1 MTTVKCNEF
10 SGSSFEALEQP
21 VEMLNGSYFEESY
34 RLGLRNTVRTLQSIG
49 ASLDHAEEIAQE
61 AWAKGWEFREQLRNP
76 DALTAWIATIAR
88 NLYRSWIVKEKR
100 FDALQECAVPSHLV
114 RDSEAKDLLSA
125 CSSTEAKMLH
135 LYYLEGYTA
144 QEISKAENLCP
155 ATIRVRLLRIRKTLR
170 MRVAPV
176 SAIAA

>member
-1 MTTVKCNEF
+1 MAIVNCNDFPRSSSEALEHPVQLL
-10 SGSSFEALEQP
+10 SGSSFEEAY
-21 VEMLNGSYFEESY
+21 G
-34 RLGLRNTVRTLQSIG
+34 LGLRNTVRTLQSIG
-49 ASLDHAEEIAQE
+49 ASLDNAEEIAQE
-61 AWAKGWEFREQLRNP
+61 AWAKGWEFRVQLRNP
-76 DALTAWIATIAR
+76 DALISWIATIAR
-88 NLYRSWIVKEKR
+88 NLYRSWIVKEKK